1 MHAPMVPARHS
12 FPPPAIAIDVGI
24 ANHFLRRTRRAP
36 ERRVR
41 SRRHP
46 RVLVGQIAELA
57 PLPSTERLAERQAV
71 DDMGDIRPLRVLRLL
86 RLMRR
91 DVEIARHA
99 IHEDV
104 ARDAA
109 SWVVIIPVV
118 SPRLL
123 LLRGDASQI

>member
-1 MHAPMVPARHS
+1 MYTSV
-12 FPPPAIAIDVGI
+12 V
-24 ANHFLRRTRRAP
+24 RAA

-46 RVLVGQIAELA
+46 RVLVGEVPELA
-57 PLPSTERLAERQAV
+57 PLPSVERLAERQAV
-71 DDMGDIRPLRVLRLL
+71 DDVGDVRSFRVLRLL

-91 DVEIARHA
+91 DVEIPGHA

-104 ARDAA
+104 ASYSTPRII
-109 SWVVIIPVV
+109 IIPVV

-123 LLRGDASQI
+123 LLRGDASQV